1 MTDAIVGY
9 FVWTRGTKGPVPI
22 KHDSAMRDQAMPET
36 KKRQDENQ
44 LQIVSLT
51 KEDWALTLDELI
63 AKYPAPA
70 PAPVVQP

>member
-9 FVWTRGTKGPVPI
+9 FVWTRGAMGPIPI
-22 KHDSAMRDQAMPET
+22 KHDSAIRDQAMPET

-51 KEDWALTLDELI
+51 KEGWALTLDELI
-63 AKYPAPA
+63 AKYPV
-70 PAPVVQP
+70 PVVKP